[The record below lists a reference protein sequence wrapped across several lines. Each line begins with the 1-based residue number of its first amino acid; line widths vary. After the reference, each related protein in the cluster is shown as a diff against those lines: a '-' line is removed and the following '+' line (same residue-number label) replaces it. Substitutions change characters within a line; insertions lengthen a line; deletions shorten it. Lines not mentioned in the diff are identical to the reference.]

1 MKEHLEHIIELA
13 EQGHYKAQ
21 DALNTCEKTIASYM
35 LAAAQGSESARK
47 NLDKLVK
54 ELLT

>member
-13 EQGHYKAQ
+13 EQGHYNAQ
-21 DALNTCEKTIASYM
+21 ETLNTCEKTIASYM
-35 LAAAQGSESARK
+35 LAADQGNQLARK
-47 NLDKLVK
+47 NLDKIVK

>member
-13 EQGHYKAQ
+13 ELGHYNAQ
-21 DALNTCEKTIASYM
+21 EALNTCEETIASYM
-35 LAAAQGSESARK
+35 LAADQGSQSARK
-47 NLDKLVK
+47 NLDKIVK